1 MYSSVGNL
9 LLMYIKLN
17 SVEIEKKTTILCNAC
32 LIQQKK
38 YNISIGIF
46 QYLYTNNVVLMPIWL
61 LVVQNSLH
69 LQCLYLLRR
78 QYNVMVSIIYI
89 FYQTVYSV
97 RDFTRSN
104 NINYNSCSS
113 YFQNYFLLQLLRLLP
128 ISGLRCSK
136 TNKPLQ
142 YNILMT

>member
-61 LVVQNSLH
+61 LVVQKSLH
-69 LQCLYLLRR
+69 LQSLYRLRR
-78 QYNVMVSIIYI
+78 QYNVVVLYT
-89 FYQTVYSV
+89 F
-97 RDFTRSN
+97 FTRLYTVSVISRN
-104 NINYNSCSS
+104 LISNINYNSCSS
-113 YFQNYFLLQLLRLLP
+113 YFLELFLLQQLKLTTHIRL
-128 ISGLRCSK
+128 K
-136 TNKPLQ
+136 LQ
-142 YNILMT
+142 QN